1 MKLYLKNSFFNKTVI
16 IYLCLAIFFIGAFPA
31 DLFAM
36 FLSSSTPGMNASAP
50 SSPSRDQD
58 LRNIQKTLESKL
70 LQQRLK
76 DLGLTAEQISTRI
89 SQLTDDQLHQLSSRL
104 DSMQTGGGDDGV
116 GLIIALLV
124 IAILVVILL
133 QVSGHKV
140 IITR

>member
-1 MKLYLKNSFFNKTVI
+1 MKRYLKNSFFNKTVI
-16 IYLCLAIFFIGAFPA
+16 IYLCLALFFIGAFPA

-50 SSPSRDQD
+50 FSPSRDQD
-58 LRNIQKTLESKL
+58 LQNIQKTLESKL
-70 LQQRLK
+70 LQQRLE
-76 DLGLTAEQISTRI
+76 DLGLTAEQISIRI
-89 SQLTDDQLHQLSSRL
+89 SQLNDDQLHQLSSRL
-104 DSMQTGGGDDGV
+104 DAMQTGGGNDGL

-124 IAILVVILL
+124 IAILVVVLL